1 MTHDAL
7 PPSADPAGRPSDHTL
22 DGPLR
27 AALGGRCRVA
37 LVLAF
42 VAGLT
47 LAGAF
52 GTAVAAQEGP
62 TVRVTDANVEPG
74 GTATVRV
81 VLTSAPDGL
90 AGYELV
96 VSVEDG
102 EAATI
107 TGASHTDAFGLT
119 TEPAVSEDG
128 RTLRLEA
135 TDVDGNVQAGA
146 TNVTLATVELRG
158 ESDGEADLAVRPVQ
172 FDADGGAAMD
182 VDGESGSV
190 IVGEPEATATP
201 TAEATATTVGSET
214 VSGSGSGET
223 EATGTADEAAGSP
236 TLTGTS
242 GQGSLPLAGVGVAG
256 LALVLVAALLVR
268 RR

>member
-1 MTHDAL
+1 MIHDAL
-7 PPSADPAGRPSDHTL
+7 PPSPDPAGRPSEHTP
-22 DGPLR
+22 GGRLR
-27 AALGGRCRVA
+27 AALGGHGRVA

-47 LAGAF
+47 LAGAS
-52 GTAVAAQEGP
+52 GAAVAAQEGP
-62 TVRVTDANVEPG
+62 TVRVTDATVDPG
-74 GTATVRV
+74 GTTTVRV

-96 VSVEDG
+96 VSVEGG

-107 TGASHTDAFGLT
+107 TGASYTDAFGLT

-135 TDVDGNVQAGA
+135 ADVDGNVRAGA
-146 TNVTLATVELRG
+146 TNVTLATVDLRG
-158 ESDGEADLAVRPVQ
+158 ESAGEVSLDVRPVQ

-182 VDGESGSV
+182 VGSEAGSV
-190 IVGEPEATATP
+190 VVGEPEATATP
-201 TAEATATTVGSET
+201 TAEATATTGGGET
-214 VSGSGSGET
+214 VGGSGSGGTET
-223 EATGTADEAAGSP
+223 TGAADDGEGTP

-242 GQGSLPLAGVGVAG
+242 GQGSLPLAGVGVAVI
-256 LALVLVAALLVR
+256 ALVLFAALLAR

>member
-1 MTHDAL
+1 MTPDT
-7 PPSADPAGRPSDHTL
+7 PTPRSTRDGYERPWRVRVAT
-22 DGPLR
+22 
-27 AALGGRCRVA
+27 ALGVTALLAAVA
-37 LVLAF
+37 L
-42 VAGLT
+42 AGT
-47 LAGAF
+47 VPG
-52 GTAVAAQEGP
+52 GGAVAVAQDGP
-62 TVRVTDANVEPG
+62 TVRVTDASLDPG
-74 GTATVRV
+74 GTATARV

-96 VSVEDG
+96 LSVADG
-102 EAATI
+102 DVATFV
-107 TGASHTDAFGLT
+107 GANYTDAFGLT
-119 TEPAVSEDG
+119 TEPAVGDDG

-135 TDVDGNVQAGA
+135 ADVGGNVQPGA
-146 TNVTLATVELRG
+146 TDVTLATVELRG